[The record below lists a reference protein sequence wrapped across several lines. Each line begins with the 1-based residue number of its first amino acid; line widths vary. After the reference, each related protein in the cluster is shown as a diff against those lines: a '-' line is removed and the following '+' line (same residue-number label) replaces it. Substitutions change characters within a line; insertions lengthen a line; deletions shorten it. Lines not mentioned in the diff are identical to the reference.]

1 MKIATIIIRTFL
13 GLFLLFASISYFVDF
28 HPEGEEKLG
37 ENMTTFM
44 AGVMATGYLM
54 PLAKVVE
61 LICGLSFVTGKY
73 VSLFSIVLLPVSLNI
88 FCIHAFMEPAEMPPV
103 VFILAANIFLIY
115 KNWAN
120 YKTVLTA

>member
-1 MKIATIIIRTFL
+1 MKIATIIIRTLL
-13 GLFLLFASISYFVDF
+13 GLFLLFASISYFVGF

-88 FCIHAFMEPAEMPPV
+88 LCIHMFMQPSDIPV
-103 VFILAANIFLIY
+103 GSVLFLGNLLLIY

-120 YKTVLTA
+120 YKTVFTI